1 MFKERGSWGQS
12 VANLKDFNK
21 TIFMN
26 HFYREY
32 IVWYSSCWLIRQIPF
47 TDLIK
52 NLSVQ
57 SKKKKTLWKCSFVL
71 KKYFLRFAFPIF
83 EIIIRS
89 FSMFRWWFELIRPWS
104 FAPGHFIPFNT
115 SRAKILYQ
123 ILDGLLW
130 SCFY

>member
-1 MFKERGSWGQS
+1 MFKERGSWDQS

-32 IVWYSSCWLIRQIPF
+32 LVWYSSCWLIRQIPF

-57 SKKKKTLWKCSFVL
+57 SKKKKNFMKMFICF
-71 KKYFLRFAFPIF
+71 KKYLLRFAFPIF

-89 FSMFRWWFELIRPWS
+89 FSMLRWWFELIRPWS

-115 SRAKILYQ
+115 SRAKILYK

-130 SCFY
+130 NCFY